1 VSAAIVE
8 DNVVVALYFW
18 FLLYLAKEGEEDL
31 VDGLLVRACGG
42 GNDGG
47 VYTIGFRSVREVR
60 ILLRC
65 HFWYCRLLWRPI
77 CQLCS
82 YKGSILNG

>member
-8 DNVVVALYFW
+8 DNVVVALYVW
-18 FLLYLAKEGEEDL
+18 FLLYLAKEGGEDL

-47 VYTIGFRSVREVR
+47 VYTIGFRSVRGVR

-65 HFWYCRLLWRPI
+65 HFW
-77 CQLCS
+77 
-82 YKGSILNG
+82 